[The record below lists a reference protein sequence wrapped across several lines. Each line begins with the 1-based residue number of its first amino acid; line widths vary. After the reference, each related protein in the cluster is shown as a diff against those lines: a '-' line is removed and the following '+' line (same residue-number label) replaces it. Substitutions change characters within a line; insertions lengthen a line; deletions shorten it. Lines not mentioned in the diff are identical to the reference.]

1 MVMGT
6 AQLGRV
12 MLALALVLATTGLLM
27 LAASALGLGR
37 LPGDLSFGRGGTRVH
52 VLLATSLVI
61 SVVATVVLNLLLRR

>member
-1 MVMGT
+1 MGT

-12 MLALALVLATTGLLM
+12 MLVLAVILAVSGLGL

-37 LPGDLSFGRGGTRVH
+37 LPGDLSFGRGGVRVH
-52 VLLATSLVI
+52 VLLATSLVV